1 MPIKEKGKLPA
12 LGIELSITAGIHAE
26 DGSKSHGGL
35 TNAEVG
41 EFHEFGLGVPQRSFL
56 RAYFDEHE
64 QRIGKLLEDAV
75 ISAIVNGKDLD
86 TAALRVAVQIEGEI
100 KERIYS
106 NIEPELSRSIKDQRG
121 ENAIALIDS
130 SQLLGAIKAL
140 IHVRIKDS

>member
-1 MPIKEKGKLPA
+1 MPIKEKGKLPP

-56 RAYFDEHE
+56 RAYFDANEA
-64 QRIGKLLEDAV
+64 RITKLLEDAV
-75 ISAIVNGKDLD
+75 IEAVIKGKDLE
-86 TAALRVAVQIEGEI
+86 TAALKVAVQIEGEI

-106 NIEPELSRSIKDQRG
+106 NIEPELSQSVKDKRG
-121 ENAIALIDS
+121 ESAVALIDS
-130 SQLLGAIKAL
+130 SQLIGAIKAL
-140 IHVRIKDS
+140 IQVRIKD